1 MHNESSSSPPAS
13 PSVRPP
19 TTTNASSSRASGCQV
34 PFVPAGGGSSFT
46 RFKQLSTRRQHP
58 SRPPRSSPR
67 PQQRTV
73 SSPSLTLETTTQ
85 SPPTLPALPMAFNN
99 NPPVSTT
106 TIGGSS
112 PYKLAPFS
120 TPQWGVV
127 DEPED
132 HPGRRKASGFL
143 QPIKHLSG
151 IINNSCIFGSS
162 GDGRGN
168 DLHPHFRMQMVDIE
182 QRRTLRRATMK
193 NPPSVPSP

>member
-1 MHNESSSSPPAS
+1 MHHNESSSSPPAS

-19 TTTNASSSRASGCQV
+19 TTTSGGSRASGCQV

-46 RFKQLSTRRQHP
+46 RFKQLSTRRQNP
-58 SRPPRSSPR
+58 SRQPRSSPR

-73 SSPSLTLETTTQ
+73 SSPSLTLETSTQ
-85 SPPTLPALPMAFNN
+85 SPPTTLPALPMAFNN
-99 NPPVSTT
+99 NPPVSSTPA
-106 TIGGSS
+106 IS

-120 TPQWGVV
+120 PPQWGVV

-162 GDGRGN
+162 GDEGGN
-168 DLHPHFRMQMVDIE
+168 DLHPHFRMQMVE
-182 QRRTLRRATMK
+182 TLSDDGNASTRDYEAAAA
-193 NPPSVPSP
+193 